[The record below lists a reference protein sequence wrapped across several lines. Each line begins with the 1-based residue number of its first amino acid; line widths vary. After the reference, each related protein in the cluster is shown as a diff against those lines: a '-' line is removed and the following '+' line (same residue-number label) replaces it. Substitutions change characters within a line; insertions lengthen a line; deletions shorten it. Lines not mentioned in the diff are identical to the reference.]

1 MEPWEIPTLT
11 GYSAKTSPPDSL
23 VAVYCWEMIQSGQF
37 LTWNTMR
44 PKCVKKM
51 GVPNLAN
58 PQPPSLKTNT
68 PTFNHTGKII
78 GLFSGNLF
86 V

>member
-1 MEPWEIPTLT
+1 MEPWGIPILT
-11 GYSAKTSPPDSL
+11 GYSAKTFPPDL
-23 VAVYCWEMIQSGQF
+23 LGAVYCWEMIQSGRL

-51 GVPNLAN
+51 GIPNLAN
-58 PQPPSLKTNT
+58 PQPLSLKINNH
-68 PTFNHTGKII
+68 TFNHTGKTT
-78 GLFSGNLF
+78 GLFFGNLF